1 MSNSISDLKTAG
13 VGNSSAKLDGIQ
25 FNKIQKTGYNSVA
38 KYVLK
43 DAPWYT
49 LDPSTPVKPAVNAVD
64 IDWNAAV
71 IPYGNLENGDSATV
85 NSTGEL
91 LSLISQISK
100 MQQVAHYTVSD
111 INSSPKNFYNDLVS
125 NKKVYI
131 GDNPVF
137 YYKIS
142 GDTNAKTI
150 VAYTFADHMG
160 IPYAVKYNIPI
171 TITSGSSGDVWEC
184 TGINGFNIYN
194 YFSPIVLI
202 DVDVVDSTTLSFTSI
217 DIKVGEETIAI
228 PIDEYATFFLQ
239 SCDIW
244 ATYDGDYY
252 WRLNSRN
259 LKYENTSVTYISK
272 TIYRYMHMIDN
283 NSRYKIDI
291 SWDMS
296 NINNNTLT
304 TLATL
309 I

>member
-1 MSNSISDLKTAG
+1 MSNSIT
-13 VGNSSAKLDGIQ
+13 NISAPTIAVASANLDGIQ
-25 FNKIQKTGYNSVA
+25 FNNIQRSGHNSV
-38 KYVLK
+38 KRYVPK
-43 DAPWYT
+43 NTPWYT
-49 LDPSTPVKPAVNAVD
+49 LDTSTVKPAVNAVD

-71 IPYGNLENGDSATV
+71 IPYGNLETGESATV

-91 LSLISQISK
+91 LSIISK
-100 MQQVAHYTVSD
+100 MQQEIHYTPDS
-111 INSSPKNFYNDLVS
+111 IFGSPQNFYNDLVS

-131 GDNPVF
+131 DNAPVF
-137 YYKIS
+137 YYRKTT
-142 GDTNAKTI
+142 DNTNAKTI
-150 VAYTFADHMG
+150 VAYTLVDYMG
-160 IPYAVKYNIPI
+160 VPYAIKYNIPI
-171 TITSGSSGDVWEC
+171 TITSGSTDDAWEC
-184 TGINGFNIYN
+184 GLITTNCLYN

-217 DIKVGEETIAI
+217 DIKVGEETITI

-272 TIYRYMHMIDN
+272 TIYRYMHMIDD
-283 NSRYKIDI
+283 NSRYRIDI

-296 NINNNTLT
+296 NINNKTLT

-309 I
+309 IE